1 MKMRLPHL
9 FFCMVAATVL
19 IGSGCAT
26 GYDPGLPPLVMATTR
41 TVAPEDLDVVL
52 PEENSE
58 VNARPEEGSQAVVA
72 VYRLQPGDPVIIHL
86 RGIYPRDEQV
96 EDIIDENGN
105 MTIPHV
111 GDIKAI
117 GKSTAELE
125 GDIRRLYIDGG
136 YYKSITVNVVMSART
151 FFIRGEVKGPG
162 RYPVV
167 GGLTLMQ
174 GIAVA
179 GGYTEFASPRNVKL
193 LRGGN
198 AQTINMR
205 SIEKNPETDIR
216 LESGDVIVVER
227 SLL

>member
-1 MKMRLPHL
+1 MKIRLPLL
-9 FFCMVAATVL
+9 FYCLTIAALL

-26 GYDPGLPPLVMATTR
+26 GYDPALPPLVMATTR
-41 TVAPEDLDVVL
+41 TVDPEDLEVIL
-52 PEENSE
+52 PEEQ
-58 VNARPEEGSQAVVA
+58 AEEDAQAGERLQAVVA

-86 RGIYPRDEQV
+86 RGIYPRDEEV
-96 EDIIDENGN
+96 EDMVDENGN
-105 MTIPHV
+105 VTIPHV
-111 GDIKAI
+111 GDIQAA

-136 YYKSITVNVVMSART
+136 YYKSITVNVVMSERT

-174 GIAVA
+174 AIASA

-193 LRGGN
+193 LRAGS

-205 SIEKNPETDIR
+205 HIEKNPETDIR